1 MTTPSP
7 GPSGVLLLDKPQ
19 GPTSH
24 TLVAMT
30 RRALGT
36 RKVGH
41 AGTLDPMATGLMILG
56 VGGATRLLTYFV
68 GDDKE
73 YFATVR
79 LGVSTNTEDAEGE
92 VTATAAA
99 SAVAA
104 VTPERVEAAMSA
116 LRGPISQIPSA
127 VSAIKVDGVRAYK
140 RVRDGE
146 AVQLAARDV
155 TISELELLASRSTIA
170 EEQPVIDLDIRV
182 SCSSG
187 TYIRALARDL
197 GAALSTGAHLTALR
211 RTRVGDFGI
220 EDAVAPDADDLGAR
234 LLAPAQAALRRFR
247 GFEATAEQAA
257 DLRNGKKLRLETGAD
272 DGLLAAIDPDGDLI
286 GIARAKAGVLKSEF
300 NMPTEAKA

>member
-1 MTTPSP
+1 MTTAPS
-7 GPSGVLLLDKPQ
+7 GPNGVLLLDKPQ

-24 TLVAMT
+24 TLVSMT

-41 AGTLDPMATGLMILG
+41 AGTLDPMASGLMILG

-92 VTATAAA
+92 ITARAAA
-99 SAVAA
+99 AAVDA
-104 VTPERVEAAMSA
+104 VTPERIEAAMAA
-116 LRGPISQIPSA
+116 LRGPISQIPSS

-146 AVQLAARDV
+146 DVQLAARAV
-155 TISELELLASRSTIA
+155 TIA
-170 EEQPVIDLDIRV
+170 ELEMLSSTRALAGEQPVIDLEIRV
-182 SCSSG
+182 ACSSG

-197 GAALSTGAHLTALR
+197 GDALSTGAHLTALR
-211 RTRVGDFGI
+211 RTRVGDFTI
-220 EDAVAPDADDLGAR
+220 TDAVAPDAGELEAR
-234 LLAPAQAALRRFR
+234 LMSPSEAALRRFR
-247 GFEATAEQAA
+247 GFEATAQQAA
-257 DLRNGKKLRLETGAD
+257 DIRNGKKIRLEEGTPDA
-272 DGLLAAIDPDGDLI
+272 LLAVIAPEGDLV
-286 GIARAKAGVLKSEF
+286 GIARAAGGVLKSEF
-300 NMPTEAKA
+300 NMPTGGTA

>member
-1 MTTPSP
+1 MTTPPP
-7 GPSGVLLLDKPQ
+7 GPNGILLLDKPQ

-24 TLVAMT
+24 TLVATT

-41 AGTLDPMATGLMILG
+41 AGTLDPMASGLMILG

-92 VTATAAA
+92 LTATAPGG
-99 SAVAA
+99 AVAA
-104 VTPERVEAAMSA
+104 VTPERIEAAMAA
-116 LRGPISQIPSA
+116 LRGPISQIPSS

-146 AVQLAARDV
+146 EVKLAARAV
-155 TISELELLASRSTIA
+155 TISELELLASRSGLAGET
-170 EEQPVIDLDIRV
+170 PVLDLDVRV
-182 SCSSG
+182 ACSSG

-197 GAALSTGAHLTALR
+197 GDALGTGAHLTALR
-211 RTRVGDFGI
+211 RSRVGDFSI
-220 EDAVAPDADDLGAR
+220 SDAVAPDAQDLELR
-234 LLAPAQAALRRFR
+234 LLSPAAAALRRFPAL
-247 GFEATAEQAA
+247 EATGQQAA
-257 DLRNGKKLRLETGAD
+257 DLRNGKKLRAADGTG
-272 DGLLAAIDPDGDLI
+272 DGLLAAIDPEGSLI
-286 GIARAKAGVLKSEF
+286 GIARASAGVLKTEF
-300 NMPTEAKA
+300 NMPTGTGS

>member
-1 MTTPSP
+1 MTTASP
-7 GPSGVLLLDKPQ
+7 GPNGVLLLDKPQ

-41 AGTLDPMATGLMILG
+41 AGTLDPMASGLMILG

-73 YFATVR
+73 YYATVR

-92 VTATAAA
+92 VTATAPAG
-99 SAVAA
+99 SVAE
-104 VTPERVEAAMSA
+104 VTPERIEAAMAA
-116 LRGPISQIPSA
+116 LRGPIKQIPSS

-146 AVQLAARDV
+146 DVQLAARAV
-155 TISELELLASRSTIA
+155 TIAELVLLASHDA
-170 EEQPVIDLDIRV
+170 LAGGEPVVDLEIRV

-197 GAALSTGAHLTALR
+197 GAALGTGAHLTALR
-211 RTRVGDFGI
+211 RTRVGDFSI
-220 EDAVAPDADDLGAR
+220 ADAVAPDADELEKR
-234 LLAPAQAALRRFR
+234 LMTPSQAALRRFR
-247 GFEATAEQAA
+247 AFEATAQQAA
-257 DLRNGKKLRLETGAD
+257 DIRNGKKLRLSEPVD
-272 DGLLAAIDPDGDLI
+272 DGLLAAIDPEGDLI
-286 GIARAKAGVLKSEF
+286 GIARAAGGVVKSEF
-300 NMPTEAKA
+300 NMPTGANT

>member
-1 MTTPSP
+1 MTTASP
-7 GPSGVLLLDKPQ
+7 GPNGVLLLDKPQ

-41 AGTLDPMATGLMILG
+41 AGTLDPMASGLMILG

-73 YFATVR
+73 YYATVR

-92 VTATAAA
+92 VTATAPAG
-99 SAVAA
+99 SVAE
-104 VTPERVEAAMSA
+104 VTPERIEAAMAA
-116 LRGPISQIPSA
+116 LRGPIKQIPSS

-146 AVQLAARDV
+146 DVQLAARAV
-155 TISELELLASRSTIA
+155 TIAELELLASHDA
-170 EEQPVIDLDIRV
+170 LAGGEPVVDLEIRV

-197 GAALSTGAHLTALR
+197 GAALGTGAHLTALR
-211 RTRVGDFGI
+211 RTRVGDFSI
-220 EDAVAPDADDLGAR
+220 ADAVAPDADELEKR
-234 LLAPAQAALRRFR
+234 LMTPSQAALRRFR
-247 GFEATAEQAA
+247 AFEATAQQAA
-257 DLRNGKKLRLETGAD
+257 DIRNGKKLRLSEPVD
-272 DGLLAAIDPDGDLI
+272 DGLLAAIDTEGDLI
-286 GIARAKAGVLKSEF
+286 GIARAVGGVVKSEF
-300 NMPTEAKA
+300 NMPTGANT